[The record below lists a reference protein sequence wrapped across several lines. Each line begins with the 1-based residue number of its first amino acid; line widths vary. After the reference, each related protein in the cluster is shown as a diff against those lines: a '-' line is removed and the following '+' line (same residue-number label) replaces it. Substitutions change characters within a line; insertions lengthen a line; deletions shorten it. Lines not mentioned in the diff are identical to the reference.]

1 MNFLKNVIIK
11 SPQYQTV
18 SKSIS
23 NKGKP
28 IAITGLSSIHKSHI
42 IYSLCTEKNC
52 RAFVIASDEPEAQRM
67 SNDLMSMGLKVFIY
81 PYRDFNF
88 CDVDGK
94 SREYEHKRLGI
105 LLNIIN
111 NSFDVVITCIDSSLQ
126 YTVPV
131 NNLKKKTIVLKVSET
146 ISSKKI
152 IDVLISCGYEKY
164 DQVEGLGQ
172 FSLRGGI
179 LDFFPPDSSYPVR
192 IEFWGDNIDTLS
204 YFDIETQRRT
214 ENIDEIIISPST
226 EIIIEDKQALIHN
239 LEKISSTLNSKS
251 INCSKNILNLEIEKF
266 KNNIVPG
273 SIDKFIPLIY
283 KKPAT
288 LFEYIK
294 DNDIIFASEPK
305 KIKDRIKSIT
315 WQWEQDLEEYLSQG
329 ILCKDLVKFSEDYIY
344 ALEQFKKHNFIYMDA
359 FPHNSYD
366 LKINTQVNFNVKNL
380 NVWNGSIK
388 ILCEDL
394 RSLIE
399 EHYSCVVL
407 AGTKKSAIN
416 IAEDLRQQ
424 DIPAEFAET
433 LDNPIPGKTIV
444 MPGILSSGFEYPDIN
459 FSLITHSYIQNV
471 PKTKNNKKRFKNTKE
486 LYNLSDLNIGDYV
499 VHSAHGIG
507 VFEGIHK
514 MNVHNI
520 TKDYIKIKY
529 AKGDILYVPVTQLD
543 LVSKYIGPKENN
555 HIKINR
561 LGGAEWKKSKAKVK
575 IAVKDMAKKLI
586 KIYTERM
593 QAKGYAFSQDNEW
606 QRDFESHFEYEE
618 TPDQLRC
625 IQEIKNDMEK
635 TSPMDRLL
643 CGDVGFGK
651 TEVALRAAFK
661 CVTDSKQCALL
672 VPTTILAWQHFETV
686 SKRFENYPVKIEV
699 LSRFRTPKQQKE
711 IVQKIKN
718 GEIDLVIGTHRL
730 VQKDVEF
737 YDLGLVI
744 IDEEQRFGV
753 AQKERFKSLAKNV
766 DILTLS
772 ATPIPRTLNMAMSGI
787 RDMSTLEES
796 PRNRYPVQTYV
807 LEHDSVI
814 INEAMRRELRRG
826 GQVFYLHNNV
836 DSIERTAASIQL
848 QIPEASVGFGHG
860 KMSEAELSEVWRKMI
875 DQEINILVCTT
886 IIETGID
893 LPNVNTLIID
903 NADHMGLSQLHQIRG
918 RVGRSSRHAYAYFT
932 FKKNKIL
939 SDISQKR
946 LTAIREFTEFG
957 SGFKIAMRDL
967 ELRGAGNIL
976 GAEQHGNMEN
986 VGYEMYLKLLNDAI
1000 SEEKGE
1006 QINNYELECLID
1018 LNIQAHIPENYI
1030 SNINQR
1036 LEIYRRISNIRDEEG
1051 ASDVLDE
1058 LTDRF
1063 GNVPESVKG
1072 LIDIAMLRSNAA
1084 SIGIY
1089 EIKQTS
1095 GSINLYIKKIDMKQI
1110 SAIIKMLRNKVMV
1123 NAGAKPYVS
1132 IKLEINDN
1140 PINILQKVFKFS
1152 NL

>member
-1 MNFLKNVIIK
+1 MNFLKNAIIK
-11 SPQYQTV
+11 SPQYQTM
-18 SKSIS
+18 SRAII
-23 NKGKP
+23 NKRTP
-28 IAITGLSSIHKSHI
+28 IVITGLSAIHKSHI
-42 IYSLCTEKNC
+42 IYSLCIEKNR
-52 RAFVIASDEPEAQRM
+52 RAFVIASDESEAQRM
-67 SNDLMSMGLKVFIY
+67 SNDLMSMGLKTFIY

-94 SREYEHKRLGI
+94 SREYEHKRLNV

-111 NSFDVVITCIDSSLQ
+111 DSCDVVITCIDASLQ
-126 YTVPV
+126 YTIPLD
-131 NNLKKKTIVLKVSET
+131 NLKKKTALLKVSET
-146 ISSKKI
+146 ISSEKI
-152 IDVLISCGYEKY
+152 IDILISCGYEKC
-164 DQVEGLGQ
+164 DQVEGAGQ

-179 LDFFPPDSSYPVR
+179 LDFFPPDSPHPIR
-192 IEFWGDNIDTLS
+192 IEFWGDSIDTLS
-204 YFDIETQRRT
+204 YFDVETQRRI
-214 ENIDEIIISPST
+214 ENIDEIILSPST
-226 EIIIEDKQALIHN
+226 EIIIEDKQALIHK
-239 LEKISSTLNSKS
+239 LEKVSSALDYKAVNSA
-251 INCSKNILNLEIEKF
+251 KNILNSEIEKL

-283 KKPAT
+283 KKPST

-294 DNDIIFASEPK
+294 DNDIIFVSEPT
-305 KIKDRIKSIT
+305 KIKDRIKSTT
-315 WQWEQDLEEYLSQG
+315 WQWEQDLEDYLSQG
-329 ILCKDLVKFSEDYIY
+329 ILCKELVKFSEDYIY
-344 ALEQFKKHNFIYMDA
+344 ALEQFKKHEFIYMDT
-359 FPHNSYD
+359 FPHSSYD
-366 LKINTQVNFNVKNL
+366 LKINAQINFNAKSL

-394 RSLIE
+394 SPLID

-416 IAEDLRQQ
+416 IAEYLKQLNM
-424 DIPAEFAET
+424 PAEFAET
-433 LDNPIPGKTIV
+433 LEKPIHEKIMV
-444 MPGILSSGFEYPDIN
+444 IPGILSSGFEYPDIK
-459 FSLITHSYIQNV
+459 FSLITHSYISNV
-471 PKTKNNKKRFKNTKE
+471 SKNKNKKKRPKNTKE

-514 MNVHNI
+514 MNIHSI

-561 LGGAEWKKSKAKVK
+561 LGGTEWKKSKARVK
-575 IAVKDMAKKLI
+575 AAVKDMAKELI
-586 KIYTERM
+586 KLYSERM
-593 QAKGYAFSQDNEW
+593 QAKGHAFSPDNEW

-625 IQEIKNDMEK
+625 IQEIKNDMER

-672 VPTTILAWQHFETV
+672 VPTTILAWQHFETI
-686 SKRFENYPVKIEV
+686 SKRFEGYPVKIEI

-711 IVQKIKN
+711 TIQKIKN
-718 GEIDLVIGTHRL
+718 GEIDLIIGTHRL

-737 YDLGLVI
+737 HDLGLVI

-787 RDMSTLEES
+787 RDMSTLEEA
-796 PRNRYPVQTYV
+796 PQNRYPVQTYV
-807 LEHDSVI
+807 LEHDPII

-860 KMSEAELSEVWRKMI
+860 KMSETELSEVWRKMI

-1006 QINNYELECLID
+1006 QSNNYELECLID

-1036 LEIYRRISNIRDEEG
+1036 LDIYRRISNIRNEND

-1058 LTDRF
+1058 LIDRF
-1063 GNVPESVKG
+1063 GDIPKSVKG
-1072 LIDIAMLRSNAA
+1072 LTDIALLRAHAESM
-1084 SIGIY
+1084 GIY
-1089 EIKQTS
+1089 EIKQTPE
-1095 GSINLYIKKIDMKQI
+1095 SINLYMKKVDMEQI
-1110 SAIIKMLRNKVMV
+1110 SAIIKGIKNKVMINV
-1123 NAGAKPYVS
+1123 GAKPYIS

>member
-1 MNFLKNVIIK
+1 MNFLKNAIIK
-11 SPQYQTV
+11 SPQYQTM
-18 SKSIS
+18 SRAII
-23 NKGKP
+23 NKRTP
-28 IAITGLSSIHKSHI
+28 IAITGLSAIHKSHI
-42 IYSLCTEKNC
+42 IYSLCVEKNR
-52 RAFVIASDEPEAQRM
+52 RAFVIASDEYEAQRM
-67 SNDLMSMGLKVFIY
+67 SNDLMSMGLKTFIY

-94 SREYEHKRLGI
+94 SREYEHKRLNV

-111 NSFDVVITCIDSSLQ
+111 DSCDVVITCIDASLQ
-126 YTVPV
+126 YTIPLD
-131 NNLKKKTIVLKVSET
+131 NLKKKTALLKVSET
-146 ISSKKI
+146 ISSEKI
-152 IDVLISCGYEKY
+152 IDILISCGYEKC
-164 DQVEGLGQ
+164 DQVEGAGQ

-179 LDFFPPDSSYPVR
+179 LDFFPTDSPHPIR
-192 IEFWGDNIDTLS
+192 IEFWGDSIDTLS
-204 YFDIETQRRT
+204 YFDVETQRRI
-214 ENIDEIIISPST
+214 ENIDEIILSPST
-226 EIIIEDKQALIHN
+226 EIIIEDKQALIHK
-239 LEKISSTLNSKS
+239 LEKVSSALDYKAVNSA
-251 INCSKNILNLEIEKF
+251 KNILNSEIEKF

-283 KKPAT
+283 KRPAT

-294 DNDIIFASEPK
+294 DNDIIFVSEPT
-305 KIKDRIKSIT
+305 KIKDRIKSTT
-315 WQWEQDLEEYLSQG
+315 WQWEQDLEDYLSQG
-329 ILCKDLVKFSEDYIY
+329 ILCKELVKFSEDYIY
-344 ALEQFKKHNFIYMDA
+344 ALEQFKKHEFIYMDT
-359 FPHNSYD
+359 FPHSSYD
-366 LKINTQVNFNVKNL
+366 LKINSQINFNAKSL

-394 RSLIE
+394 SSLIG

-416 IAEDLRQQ
+416 IAEDLKQLNM
-424 DIPAEFAET
+424 PAEFAET
-433 LDNPIPGKTIV
+433 LEKPIPEKIMV
-444 MPGILSSGFEYPDIN
+444 IPGILSSGFEYPDIK
-459 FSLITHSYIQNV
+459 FSLITHSYISNV
-471 PKTKNNKKRFKNTKE
+471 SKNKNKKKRPKNTKE

-514 MNVHNI
+514 MNIHSI

-561 LGGAEWKKSKAKVK
+561 LGDTEWKKSKARVK
-575 IAVKDMAKKLI
+575 AAVKDMAKELI
-586 KIYTERM
+586 KLYSERM
-593 QAKGYAFSQDNEW
+593 QAKGHAFSPDNEW

-625 IQEIKNDMEK
+625 IQEIKNDMER

-672 VPTTILAWQHFETV
+672 VPTTILAWQHFETI
-686 SKRFENYPVKIEV
+686 SKRFEGYPVKIEI

-711 IVQKIKN
+711 IIQKIKN
-718 GEIDLVIGTHRL
+718 GEIDLIIGTHRL

-737 YDLGLVI
+737 HDLGLVI

-787 RDMSTLEES
+787 RDMSTLEEA
-796 PRNRYPVQTYV
+796 PQNRYPVQTYV
-807 LEHDSVI
+807 LEHDPVI

-860 KMSEAELSEVWRKMI
+860 KMSETELSEVWRKMI

-986 VGYEMYLKLLNDAI
+986 VGYEMYLKILNDAI

-1006 QINNYELECLID
+1006 QSNNYELECLID

-1036 LEIYRRISNIRDEEG
+1036 LDIYRRISNIRNEND

-1058 LTDRF
+1058 LIDRF
-1063 GNVPESVKG
+1063 GDVPKSVKG
-1072 LIDIAMLRSNAA
+1072 LTDIALLRAHAESM
-1084 SIGIY
+1084 GIY
-1089 EIKQTS
+1089 EIKQTPE
-1095 GSINLYIKKIDMKQI
+1095 SINLYMKKVDMEQI
-1110 SAIIKMLRNKVMV
+1110 SAIIKGIKNKVMV
-1123 NAGAKPYVS
+1123 NAGAKPYIS